1 VTDALEEVRGY
12 CVTMPAAL
20 LQVSLDLQAAPEA
33 LPGHKEQAEWLH
45 VTSAAL
51 CVCVEKIVPGI
62 ASLAGPALVCMAA
75 IAFAFVVTNGLCCSS
90 SCCNGA
96 APLERSLSAEYRRRH
111 SGLTGYGIDG
121 YYPSTTNPSTNGA
134 KPVRGTPVEQEG
146 PHLYP
151 PPPSGLS
158 APRSCGAPP
167 KQSRLEAKG
176 AEGLSCEPGIAM
188 YEFSGRAAGASPVAS
203 GSNGEKSPG
212 PWMSSYV

>member
-1 VTDALEEVRGY
+1 MEEIKRYRPYAEHVPYAAAAPMGIAALLLLITAAASLRCSRRGRGRALRRCLPCCAGLVELLLLVAFALCASLVGAGGVAASPELLREFELELNVTDALEEVRGY

-90 SCCNGA
+90 SCCNGSVC
-96 APLERSLSAEYRRRH
+96 LEPSALR
-111 SGLTGYGIDG
+111 
-121 YYPSTTNPSTNGA
+121 P
-134 KPVRGTPVEQEG
+134 
-146 PHLYP
+146 
-151 PPPSGLS
+151 
-158 APRSCGAPP
+158 
-167 KQSRLEAKG
+167 
-176 AEGLSCEPGIAM
+176 
-188 YEFSGRAAGASPVAS
+188 
-203 GSNGEKSPG
+203 
-212 PWMSSYV
+212 